1 MPIVERARGVRV
13 DLPAGYRIAEQSTS
27 ATRTVA
33 EPGDATLRPTYAAEH
48 GALLAALANQR
59 LELVD
64 TLPIEPVAPPP
75 GVAPRRSPSSVSRR
89 TVGVAVRIASS
100 ENVAALIERG
110 GVFSW
115 VMPDRVERAPRTNVI
130 RRRGAAAMAGIP
142 ESAGAGLAHF
152 TIEIRAE
159 PARAKARQ
167 QRGIISDVVVRS
179 VTVFVLKFVAHAMV
193 GNVMSLLERH
203 VDTGLVVV
211 ARPDPSTWR
220 RADDLAAAKLPKSRP
235 ARVLLLVHGTFSN
248 TVGGF
253 AALGV
258 HPWGKAFLQSAIDT
272 YDLVLGYDHRTLA
285 VDPLENASDLLARL
299 RAALGQQPPTLD
311 IVSHSRGGLVTR
323 SLIELVAPYE
333 DWRPVV
339 EHAVFV
345 AGTNRGTLLAEPRN
359 WNALLD
365 VYTNSAMAATRALN
379 LLPQTAL
386 FGTILGGAIQ
396 GVGALVK
403 ALVTAGISEGAAPGL
418 AAMEPDG
425 PFVTKI
431 NQTQPGQPDREHSNY
446 YAVSSD
452 FSAAAPGEDP
462 IEMPP
467 RLMAVLEDRLMDA
480 LMKES
485 NDLIV
490 NVSSMAAIDE
500 TTGGFIDDELAFGRN
515 RTVYHSNYF
524 GRPEVAA
531 ALARWL
537 GLTQPMA
544 ATSRRGARRCGSPN
558 PPYVVGS
565 GALVGAPI
573 PAAAE
578 TDVLVASSS
587 ASVDFTANAIADTEP
602 AYIVVRRPTSGGRRL
617 YAFSQNELR
626 GMLADSSGSEP
637 IGAALGLG
645 ATEGSAIRSVSSLA
659 FPVGRVGASRSVLTD
674 GDLVVGVLP
683 EAGSLPT
690 SAELLMTPSSL
701 AAPWSSLPLR
711 RRGAKPLH
719 RGARGKAPKGEVRAH
734 VPQVPGARERF
745 VAAAA
750 PRSSRTITSSR
761 HAPAGPEASPTVITH
776 MFAQMPSELVLGAV
790 TKIQVD
796 LSRERLRRR
805 STRTASGG
813 DVGVAED
820 RPIILKAIPRA
831 NVAMV
836 GRAQVEIPVPTADRP
851 AQVFFEVK
859 AIHASEGEVWV
870 VVRQDQLPLLT
881 LVLKPKIVRRA
892 GHRRAARQLRVDA
905 AVADPTPMPS
915 IPTLRIIEESDGTS
929 IFYRYDLDV
938 PELDILQE
946 YRSSAITG
954 DRDAY
959 VQQLYT
965 RIEQDWGASKSD
977 VEAFQASLR
986 AFGGELLDQLMP
998 PELRSVLWRHREH
1011 IKNIMVLSDEPFVPW
1026 ELVHLKAPGAKTLPK
1041 QTYFLGQMGLVR
1053 WLYGTRPPLTLRIR
1067 KGQARFVI
1075 PDYPAPEWA
1084 LPETANERTYLES
1097 TFGATAIEPHLNP
1110 VRRAIS
1116 MPGSFDLLHFA
1127 GHGMARGGSAS
1138 DAAILLEGRMEPGDG
1153 GEPTYA
1159 KEELDVAVVSQFAD
1173 LVAGG
1178 HRPIVV
1184 FNACQVGR
1192 LGRQLTTTGGFARSF
1207 LGAGAGAFIS
1217 SLWSVTDQPAR
1228 EFTEQ
1233 FYDSLRSGAPVSQ
1246 AVIAARQAAR
1256 AAGDATWLAYV
1267 VYASPAARLDAR

>member
-1 MPIVERARGVRV
+1 MPLVERARGVRV
-13 DLPAGYRIAEQSTS
+13 DLPAGYRIAVRRTS

-33 EPGDATLRPTYAAEH
+33 EPGDATLRPTAAAEH
-48 GALLAALANQR
+48 EALIAALANQR

-64 TLPIEPVAPPP
+64 TLPIEPVVPPAA
-75 GVAPRRSPSSVSRR
+75 VARRRSPSAVSRR
-89 TVGVAVRIASS
+89 TVRVAVRIASS
-100 ENVAALIERG
+100 ENVAALIERS

-115 VMPDRVERAPRTNVI
+115 VMPDRVERAPRTDVI

-152 TIEIRAE
+152 TIEVRAE
-159 PARAKARQ
+159 SARAKPRQ
-167 QRGIISDVVVRS
+167 ERGIISDLVVRS
-179 VTVFVLKFVAHAMV
+179 VTVFVLKFAAHAVV

-203 VDTGLVVV
+203 VDTGLVVI

-220 RADDLAAAKLPKSRP
+220 RADDVGAAKLPKSRP

-285 VDPLENASDLLARL
+285 VDPLENASDLMERL
-299 RAALGQQPPTLD
+299 RTALGPHPPTLD

-345 AGTNRGTLLAEPRN
+345 ASTNRGTLLAEPRN

-365 VYTNSAMAATRALN
+365 LYTNTAMAATRALG

-587 ASVDFTANAIADTEP
+587 ASVDFTANAIADTDP

-626 GMLADSSGSEP
+626 GMLADSGGSEP

-645 ATEGSAIRSVSSLA
+645 ATEGSAIRSVSSLV
-659 FPVGRVGASRSVLTD
+659 FPVGGVGASRSVLMD

-683 EAGSLPT
+683 EAGALPT

-701 AAPWSSLPLR
+701 AAHGSPAPVR
-711 RRGAKPLH
+711 RRGAKSLR
-719 RGARGKAPKGEVRAH
+719 RGAPKETPKG
-734 VPQVPGARERF
+734 QVGALPKSPGANDRF
-745 VAAAA
+745 AAAA

-761 HAPAGPEASPTVITH
+761 HAPAGPEASPTVTTH
-776 MFAQMPSELVLGAV
+776 MFAQMPGEIVLGAV

-796 LSRERLRRR
+796 LSREHLRRR

-813 DVGVAED
+813 DVGAAED
-820 RPIILKAIPRA
+820 RPLILKAIPRA
-831 NVAMV
+831 NVSIV
-836 GRAQVEIPVPTADRP
+836 GRAQVEISVPTVDHP
-851 AQVFFEVK
+851 AQVFFDVK

-892 GHRRAARQLRVDA
+892 RERRGARPLRVDA

-915 IPTLRIIEESDGTS
+915 IPTLRIIEETDGTS

-946 YRSSAITG
+946 YRSAAITG

-959 VQQLYT
+959 VQQLYA

-998 PELRSVLWRHREH
+998 PELRSVLWRHRED

-1026 ELVHLKAPGAKTLPK
+1026 ELVHLKAPGARTLPK

-1084 LPETANERTYLES
+1084 LPETANERRYLES

-1116 MPGSFDLLHFA
+1116 TPGSFDLLHFA
-1127 GHGMARGGSAS
+1127 GHGMARGGLAS
-1138 DAAILLEGRMEPGDG
+1138 DAAVLLEGRMEPGDE

-1246 AVIAARQAAR
+1246 AAIAARQAAR

-1267 VYASPAARLDAR
+1267 VYASPAARLDAK